1 MSYAMSV
8 TLDRPFD
15 DVVTDVRDALAGQGF
30 GVVSEIDM
38 QATLR
43 TKLGV
48 EIDRQLILGA
58 CNPRLRPPV
67 AAGRPVDRS
76 AAAVQCGHPQH
87 GRGHGRGDDQPAD
100 AGPGHREPGHAADRA
115 RGHREARVGDGDS
128 ARRSLTLRL
137 WARGWSVTVKCQ
149 A

>member
-8 TLDRPFD
+8 TLDRQFD
-15 DVVTDVRDALAGQGF
+15 DVVTEVRDALAGQGF

-58 CNPRLRPPV
+58 CNPGYAHRSLQ
-67 AAGRPVDRS
+67 VDPSIGLLLPCNVVIRS
-76 AAAVQCGHPQH
+76 T
-87 GRGHGRGDDQPAD
+87 D
-100 AGPGHREPGHAADRA
+100 AGTVVEMINPQMLVQVTENPDMQQIAHEVTEKLESAMGTLLGAA
-115 RGHREARVGDGDS
+115 
-128 ARRSLTLRL
+128 
-137 WARGWSVTVKCQ
+137 
-149 A
+149 

>member
-1 MSYAMSV
+1 MSYGMSV

-15 DVVTDVRDALAGQGF
+15 DVVTEVRDALAGQGF

-58 CNPRLRPPV
+58 CNPGYAHRSLQ
-67 AAGRPVDRS
+67 VDPSIGLLLPCNVVIR
-76 AAAVQCGHPQH
+76 CT
-87 GRGHGRGDDQPAD
+87 D
-100 AGPGHREPGHAADRA
+100 AGTVVEMINPQMLVQVTENPDMQQIAHEVT
-115 RGHREARVGDGDS
+115 EKLES
-128 ARRSLTLRL
+128 AMRTLRG
-137 WARGWSVTVKCQ
+137 A

>member
-58 CNPRLRPPV
+58 CNPGYAHRSLQ
-67 AAGRPVDRS
+67 VDPSIGLLLPCNVVIRS
-76 AAAVQCGHPQH
+76 T
-87 GRGHGRGDDQPAD
+87 D
-100 AGPGHREPGHAADRA
+100 AGTVVEMINPQMLVQVTENPDMQQIAHEVT
-115 RGHREARVGDGDS
+115 EKLES
-128 ARRSLTLRL
+128 AMRTLRG
-137 WARGWSVTVKCQ
+137 A